1 LKEAVYVDSN
11 VFILPVL
18 GEKSERA
25 RGARTVLERVESGE
39 LLAYT
44 SILTWDELVWVVS
57 KVLGRTD
64 GIQAGRK
71 LLNFPGL
78 RLIDVTAQ
86 VVSRAQ
92 TMLESYRLAP
102 RDAVHCASALT
113 RGLSTLVSDDRGLDV
128 VAELRRSTLES
139 FSSTPR

>member
-1 LKEAVYVDSN
+1 MKEAVYVDSN
-11 VFILPVL
+11 IFILPVL
-18 GEKSERA
+18 GEESERA

-57 KVLGRTD
+57 KVLGRAD

-86 VVSRAQ
+86 VVSKQ
-92 TMLESYRLAP
+92 NHTSWPPE
-102 RDAVHCASALT
+102 
-113 RGLSTLVSDDRGLDV
+113 
-128 VAELRRSTLES
+128 
-139 FSSTPR
+139 TPFIVPQH